1 MLQKPR
7 LITNTFFN
15 LKELSISIFQ
25 GLAITAGT
33 LFIYQLAVQ
42 KGYNEAMTRSLV
54 FTTLIFAN
62 LFLTLANR
70 SFYFSALVTLRN
82 KNVLLSIIIIATLTF
97 LAMILYIPSFSSF
110 FKITSLNGRQ
120 ISWAIITGF
129 ISVVWFEIY
138 KAFARLQRRE
148 PGVVLTG

>member
-1 MLQKPR
+1 
-7 LITNTFFN
+7 
-15 LKELSISIFQ
+15 
-25 GLAITAGT
+25 LAITAGT
-33 LFIYQLAVQ
+33 LFMYQLAVQ
-42 KGYNEAMTRSLV
+42 KGYNEAVTRSLV

-70 SFYFSALVTLRN
+70 SFYFSALATLRN
-82 KNVLLSIIIIATLTF
+82 KNMLLSIIIIATLTL

-138 KAFARLQRRE
+138 KWYKRKRK
-148 PGVVLTG
+148 